1 MNLRLAALAVLALLG
16 FAGGDAVADSYPS
29 KPITWVMPSSP
40 GGVADQGARMI
51 AKVVSE
57 KIGQSIVVENKPG
70 AGGIV
75 AAEGVIS
82 AKPDGY
88 TLLYGTNGTLA
99 AFKFL
104 YPNLSYDPLK
114 SFSLI
119 HGLGMSPLLLVVPE
133 KSPFKTVDDILAFA
147 KENPKKLNYG
157 AVGSGGAAHLVTE
170 LMANE
175 AGAELTRVSYK
186 GSVPA
191 ITDLVAGRI
200 DLMFDYSVVVKP
212 LIEAGKLRA
221 LAQTGPSRMVSHA
234 DVPTFVELGRPAV
247 QFAGWSALV
256 GPAGMPQPIIDK
268 IAHAFN
274 EALRDPAIVKSQHEK
289 GAVVLSDFG
298 PTKLN
303 AFVVEEQAKLQD
315 IIKKTGATAD

>member
-1 MNLRLAALAVLALLG
+1 MDLRLAALAVAALLG
-16 FAGGDAVADSYPS
+16 LGTADAVADSYPE
-29 KPITWVMPSSP
+29 KPITWVMPSLP

-51 AKVVSE
+51 AKIVSE
-57 KIGQSIVVENKPG
+57 KIGQPVVVDNKPG

-75 AAEGVIS
+75 AAESVIS

-104 YPNLSYDPLK
+104 YPKLSYDPLK

-119 HGLGMSPLLLVVPE
+119 HGLGMSPLVLVVPE
-133 KSPFKTVDDILAFA
+133 KSPFKTVNDILAFA
-147 KENPKKLNYG
+147 KANPKKLNYG

-170 LMANE
+170 MMANE
-175 AGAELTRVSYK
+175 ADAELTRVSYR

-191 ITDLVAGRI
+191 ITDLVAGRL
-200 DLMFDYSVVVKP
+200 DLMFDYSIVVKP

-221 LAQTGPSRMVSHA
+221 LAQTGASRMVSHP
-234 DVPTFVELGRPAV
+234 DVPTFAELGHPAV
-247 QFAGWSALV
+247 KFAGWSALV

-274 EALRDPAIVKSQHEK
+274 EALKDPTILKSQHEK
-289 GAVVLSDFG
+289 GVVVLSDFG
-298 PTKLN
+298 PEKLE
-303 AFVVEEQAKLQD
+303 AFVVSEQAKLKT
-315 IIKKTGATAD
+315 IIEKTGATPD